1 LRLLPARDPPAA
13 ARRAREEGSV
23 MQSFPLFLS
32 LQGRRA
38 LVVGGTDHAAR
49 KVELLLSAGT
59 QVSLIAETVTGEIA
73 QLIADARIC
82 WAGRTFDEA
91 DLAGVALVIVATE
104 DEALQARVSQLAQA
118 QCVPVNVVDRPA
130 LSSFIM
136 PAIVDRGPITIA
148 ISTGGLAPA
157 LARKL
162 RAEIERALPAA
173 IGRLARFAE
182 IFRGQVRRTLGE
194 PRARRLFWDRVFDGR
209 VGELALAGDEIAARR
224 ELIRLLDSARGD
236 TAPAQGMVH
245 LVGAGPGDPDLLTL
259 KAHRLLQRADV
270 VVHDR
275 LVSPEVLAVARR
287 DAERLFVGKRRGH
300 HAMPQEEINARLVAL
315 ARAGRSV
322 VRLKGGD
329 PFVFGRGGE
338 EVEALVAAGVA
349 VEVVPGIT
357 AALGCAAS
365 AGIPLTHRDHAQ
377 ACVFVTGHTKDT
389 EAALDW
395 PMLARPRQTVVIYM
409 GIARLPSIA
418 RQLMEHGMP
427 PTTPVAL
434 IENGTM
440 DHERRVVST
449 LATVERQA
457 MRAKLSGPALCV
469 LGEVVGLALVKDRD
483 FCLASPAH
491 LC

>member
-1 LRLLPARDPPAA
+1 
-13 ARRAREEGSV
+13 
-23 MQSFPLFLS
+23 MQSFPLFLT
-32 LQGRRA
+32 LQDRRA
-38 LVVGGTDHAAR
+38 LVVGGTEQAAR
-49 KVELLLSAGT
+49 KVELLLSAGA

-73 QLIADARIC
+73 QLIADARIS

-91 DLAGVALVIVATE
+91 DLAGVSLVVVATA
-104 DEALQARVSQLAQA
+104 DDALQARVSQVAQA
-118 QCVPVNVVDRPA
+118 RCVPVNVVDRPA

-148 ISTGGLAPA
+148 ISTGGSAPT

-182 IFRGQVRRTLGE
+182 VFRAQVRRTLVT

-209 VGELALAGDEIAARR
+209 VGELALAGDEIGARR
-224 ELIRLLDSARGD
+224 ELIRLLDSARSD
-236 TAPAQGMVH
+236 SAPAQGMVH

-270 VVHDR
+270 VVYDR
-275 LVSPEVLAVARR
+275 LVSSEVLAMARR
-287 DAERLFVGKRRGH
+287 DAERIYVGKRRGH
-300 HAMPQEEINARLVAL
+300 HCVPQDEINERLVSL
-315 ARAGRSV
+315 ARAGKSV

-329 PFVFGRGGE
+329 PLVFGRGGE
-338 EVEALVAAGVA
+338 EIEALTAAGIA

-377 ACVFVTGHTKDT
+377 ACVFVTGHTRDG
-389 EAALDW
+389 ELALDW

-409 GIARLPSIA
+409 GIEGLPAIA
-418 RQLMEHGMP
+418 RQLTQHGLSSS
-427 PTTPVAL
+427 TPVAL
-434 IENGTM
+434 IESGTT
-440 DHERRVVST
+440 DRERRVVGT
-449 LATVERQA
+449 LATIERQA
-457 MRAKLSGPALCV
+457 MRAQLSGPTLCI
-469 LGEVVGLALVKDRD
+469 LGEVVGLALVRDRE
-483 FCLASPAH
+483 FRFESRMGL
-491 LC
+491 